1 LAIPVDLA
9 MAFWPVIILFFMLL
23 HSSILKMLNIS
34 NKPLCLGRE
43 FKLKDNETGYGELDV
58 ALVFCPTPRMPV

>member
-1 LAIPVDLA
+1 
-9 MAFWPVIILFFMLL
+9 
-23 HSSILKMLNIS
+23 
-34 NKPLCLGRE
+34 LGRE